1 MLDKKSR
8 KIKKFYQ
15 RWLPAF
21 QVINQKMRQ
30 DYRAAIPLLL
40 QRVAINDSTRVL
52 DVGTGTGA
60 LAGILSEYSSRVTG
74 IDFSPEMLNEA
85 RKVYGDKIEFREMA
99 AHEISCFEPGSFDMV
114 VSAYCLH
121 DMNDSH
127 RLFVLE
133 QMRRAAGQKVVIFD
147 LARTLNPVIWAIEL
161 LEGSF
166 YRDYIKAIDRQVAA
180 VFPWCEKIA
189 FSNWMCIYICDV

>member
-1 MLDKKSR
+1 LLDKKSR

-30 DYRAAIPLLL
+30 NYRAAIPLLL
-40 QRVAINDSTRVL
+40 QRVAINDSTTVL
-52 DVGTGTGA
+52 DVGTGTGGF
-60 LAGILSEYSSRVTG
+60 AGILSGYTSHVTG
-74 IDFSPEMLNEA
+74 IDFSPEMLKEA
-85 RKVYGDKIEFREMA
+85 RKAYGDKIKFREMA
-99 AHEISCFEPGSFDMV
+99 AHEISCFEPRSYDLV
-114 VSAYCLH
+114 VSAFCLH
-121 DMNDSH
+121 DMNDSY

-133 QMRRAAGQKVVIFD
+133 QMRRAARQKVVIFD
-147 LARTLNPVIWAIEL
+147 LAKTMNPVIWAIEL

-166 YRDYIKAIDRQVAA
+166 YKDYIRAIDGQLAA
-180 VFPWCEKIA
+180 VFPGCEKIA